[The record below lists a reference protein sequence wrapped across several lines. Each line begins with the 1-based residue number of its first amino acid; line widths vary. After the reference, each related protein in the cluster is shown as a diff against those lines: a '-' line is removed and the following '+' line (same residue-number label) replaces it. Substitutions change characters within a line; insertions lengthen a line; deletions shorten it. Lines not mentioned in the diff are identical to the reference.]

1 MYWTQNL
8 DLNEHLNVNVIDD
21 NGTEH
26 HIKMNY
32 GDSLNTLEV
41 VEECINDKHCEVIDR
56 QTNKTYDPPYIVW
69 RELELLIQ
77 RSQSVSSSEPSS
89 EPSSETRTKAGSKS
103 GWSSSLESSSESE
116 SESRT
121 ILLVIELYPIE
132 ASEVNTTE
140 LEQKISKSCGI
151 RENRL
156 CIKVETNDQGQVVR
170 ITVFMEDEDVA
181 CFLADEINRMAKTC
195 ESAGSGEHG

>member
-1 MYWTQNL
+1 MCWTQNL
-8 DLNEHLNVNVIDD
+8 DLSEHLNVNVIDY

-26 HIKMNY
+26 NIKMNY

-77 RSQSVSSSEPSS
+77 RSQSV
-89 EPSSETRTKAGSKS
+89 
-103 GWSSSLESSSESE
+103 SSSESE